1 MGAMTADVVEL
12 ARVAGLLADPTRAAI
27 CMALIDGRA
36 WTATELAR
44 HAGVA
49 PSTASE
55 QLSKLVSGGLLTEHR
70 QGRHRYL
77 ALAGPHVAELLEDL
91 SARLHPSTQA
101 PPTTLKAANASAALR
116 RGRTCYDHLAG
127 VLGVAVTDAMTTA
140 GLIRQDAGFALT
152 DAGLTWFAG
161 ELDITDLDAP
171 TPGRRPLVRACLDWT
186 QRRPHLAGVAGARL
200 CARFFER
207 NWITRVGTGRAVR
220 ATPSGRRALA
230 ALLAVDPATLDA

>member
-1 MGAMTADVVEL
+1 MAAMTADVREL
-12 ARVAGLLADPTRAAI
+12 ARVAGLLADRTRAAF

-36 WTATELAR
+36 WTANELAR

-55 QLSKLVSGGLLTEHR
+55 QLSKLVSGGLLVEHR

-91 SARLHPSTQA
+91 SGRLA
-101 PPTTLKAANASAALR
+101 PPEEPPGTTLKAATTSAAMR

-127 VLGVAVTDAMTTA
+127 VLGVALADAMTSA
-140 GLIRQDAGFALT
+140 GLIRQDTGFALT
-152 DAGLTWFAG
+152 DPGLAWFAR
-161 ELDITDLDAP
+161 ELDITDLDQP
-171 TPGRRPLVRACLDWT
+171 TPGRRPLARGCLDWT

-200 CARFFER
+200 CTRFFER
-207 NWITRVGTGRAVR
+207 NWLTRIGTSRAVR
-220 ATPSGRRALA
+220 VTPAGRVAVREMLA
-230 ALLAVDPATLDA
+230 IELD

>member
-1 MGAMTADVVEL
+1 MTADVLEL
-12 ARVAGLLADPTRAAI
+12 TRVAGLLADPTRAAI

-36 WTATELAR
+36 WTANELAR
-44 HAGVA
+44 HACVA

-91 SARLHPSTQA
+91 SVGLRPPTPA
-101 PPTTLKAANASAALR
+101 PPTTLRAAAASAAMQ

-127 VLGVAVTDAMTTA
+127 GLGVAVTDAMTTA

-152 DAGLTWFAG
+152 DEGLRWFAG
-161 ELDITDLDAP
+161 ELGITDL
-171 TPGRRPLVRACLDWT
+171 GYL
-186 QRRPHLAGVAGARL
+186 QRRELLLEGPADHEPRPFLLEHRL
-200 CARFFER
+200 FRGRFF
-207 NWITRVGTGRAVR
+207 
-220 ATPSGRRALA
+220 RRR
-230 ALLAVDPATLDA
+230 DGSW

>member
-1 MGAMTADVVEL
+1 MTASAREL

-36 WTATELAR
+36 WTANELAR

-91 SARLHPSTQA
+91 SARLRPPVPT
-101 PPTTLKAANASAALR
+101 PPTSLKAAAASAAMQ

-127 VLGVAVTDAMTTA
+127 VLGVIVTDAMTTA
-140 GLIRQDAGFALT
+140 GLIRQDAGFGLT
-152 DAGLTWFAG
+152 DAGLGWFAG
-161 ELDITDLDAP
+161 ELGITDLEAP

-200 CARFFER
+200 CTRFFER
-207 NWITRVGTGRAVR
+207 NWITRIGTGRAVR
-220 ATPSGRRALA
+220 VTPSGRKALTT
-230 ALLAVDPATLDA
+230 LLAIDPASLDR